1 MKKALFCILLAAVA
15 LTACN
20 GKGKGADSI
29 LAVDTLTDNVDTLQM
44 EKRTAAKYYKLETG
58 EEMFGTVVDC
68 RSYDIMWPTGDHP
81 ILQQALL
88 NILFGNE
95 TTDFDKAAQKFLKS
109 TDLYGLTDDKPIEI
123 TDGSNNNV
131 NNFCHK
137 EMECLTSAP
146 MYVFLISE
154 ATYGFGA
161 AHPLSNLQYVNY
173 DIREDRI
180 VTLTDLMDTTHLAD
194 AVRKAAATLPENA
207 DILDCLFDIKNVYA
221 SDNVCIDLENAQ
233 LVMQYNIYE
242 IGPYAC
248 GTINIRLPI
257 AWLAHHVRLT
267 DYCKQLFDL
276 PQAV

>member
-20 GKGKGADSI
+20 GKGKGADST

-58 EEMFGTVVDC
+58 EEMIGTVVDC

-131 NNFCHK
+131 NNFCH
-137 EMECLTSAP
+137 LDS
-146 MYVFLISE
+146 Y
-154 ATYGFGA
+154 AT
-161 AHPLSNLQYVNY
+161 
-173 DIREDRI
+173 
-180 VTLTDLMDTTHLAD
+180 TT
-194 AVRKAAATLPENA
+194 TN
-207 DILDCLFDIKNVYA
+207 
-221 SDNVCIDLENAQ
+221 S
-233 LVMQYNIYE
+233 
-242 IGPYAC
+242 
-248 GTINIRLPI
+248 
-257 AWLAHHVRLT
+257 
-267 DYCKQLFDL
+267 
-276 PQAV
+276 